1 MTFKMAE
8 QESRAEILKK
18 LAVAV
23 EVDVSEGV
31 KSLRQLQ
38 REIRKTIQLA
48 KELENTLKNQQ
59 CHMVHNVTVNQ

>member
-1 MTFKMAE
+1 MAE

-31 KSLRQLQ
+31 KSLKQLQ
-38 REIRKTIQLA
+38 REIRKTTQLA